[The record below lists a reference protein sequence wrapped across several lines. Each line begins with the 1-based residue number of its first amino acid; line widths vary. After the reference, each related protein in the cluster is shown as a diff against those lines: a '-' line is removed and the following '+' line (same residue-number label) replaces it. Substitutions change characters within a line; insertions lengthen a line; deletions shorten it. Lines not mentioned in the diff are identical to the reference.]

1 MHSLELLLLNELFV
15 LVVMAVKIPAGV
27 VALIL
32 NDRLLFSAFR
42 GSIGA
47 HDGNWC
53 NSLTMVEMQVSSI

>member
-1 MHSLELLLLNELFV
+1 MSVEIPSDI
-15 LVVMAVKIPAGV
+15 VV
-27 VALIL
+27 LIL
-32 NDRLLFSAFR
+32 NDRLLFYAFR